1 MAKKKLSCEQISA
14 LLSFYAEGTLNLLLK
29 KLVKEHLEN
38 CPDCMA
44 EYLDMVEKCNNN
56 KTLDVSEDNFAA
68 VYGNKQ
74 YEDFRANLSAYVDNE
89 LSDEESIKVKKVAI
103 SNPMAR
109 KDLEN
114 IYKFK
119 NLLYDSF
126 AKTRDS
132 LKADYSKIVSGS
144 LQKEL
149 KMDYIITPFYRLS
162 TLFLA
167 MIIFIVLGFLF
178 LLYF

>member
-44 EYLDMVEKCNNN
+44 EYVDMIEKCNNSAQPVKSN
-56 KTLDVSEDNFAA
+56 IEENYET
-68 VYGNKQ
+68 KQ
-74 YEDFRANLSAYVDNE
+74 YEEFRANLSAYVDNE
-89 LSDEESIKVKKVAI
+89 LSSEENLKVKKIAI
-103 SNPMAR
+103 SNPLAR

>member
-1 MAKKKLSCEQISA
+1 MTKKKLSCEQIGA
-14 LLSFYAEGTLNLLLK
+14 LLGFYAEGTLNILLR

-44 EYLDMVEKCNNN
+44 EYLDMIEKCNSSVQSVGAKLEENYE
-56 KTLDVSEDNFAA
+56 T
-68 VYGNKQ
+68 KQ
-74 YEDFRANLSAYVDNE
+74 YEEFKANLSAYVDNE
-89 LSDEESIKVKKVAI
+89 LSSEENLKVKKIAI
-103 SNPMAR
+103 SNPLAR

-132 LKADYSKIVSGS
+132 IKADYSKIISNS
-144 LQKEL
+144 LQKDL
-149 KMDYIITPFYRLS
+149 KMDYITSPFYKLS
-162 TLFLA
+162 ALFLA
-167 MIIFIVLGFLF
+167 MIVFVMLGFVF

>member
-1 MAKKKLSCEQISA
+1 MSKKKLSCEQIAA
-14 LLSFYAEGTLNLLLK
+14 LLGFYAEGTLNLLLR

-44 EYLDMVEKCNNN
+44 EYLDMIEKCNNT
-56 KTLDVSEDNFAA
+56 TLSVKPDCEEN
-68 VYGNKQ
+68 YETKQ
-74 YEDFRANLSAYVDNE
+74 YEEFKANLSAYIDNE
-89 LSDEESIKVKKVAI
+89 LPNEENIKVKKIAI
-103 SNPMAR
+103 SNPLAR

-119 NLLYDSF
+119 NLLYDAF
-126 AKTRDS
+126 AKTKDN
-132 LKADYSKIVSGS
+132 LKIDYSKMVSNS

-149 KMDYIITPFYRLS
+149 KIDYIIAPFYKL
-162 TLFLA
+162 TALFLA
-167 MIIFIVLGFLF
+167 MIVFIVLGFVF